1 MNLKQRVVELW
12 LPSSEDR
19 MSLLMPANPALP
31 VVAHI
36 EASPDLA
43 LFLWSVSFQMSFLK
57 IYPGCHGIEMWSFP
71 LS

>member
-19 MSLLMPANPALP
+19 ISLLMPSDPALP
-31 VVAHI
+31 VVAHV
-36 EASPDLA
+36 EASSDLA
-43 LFLWSVSFQMSFLK
+43 PIPMFYEFLDVFPEDLPRLPPERRWSL
-57 IYPGCHGIEMWSFP
+57 P